1 VEQIQRE
8 IGMTLERRE
17 MDRGSNEREPRE
29 RQGEASAKSS
39 SGRSSGRSS
48 RDSARTR
55 GAGARGSE
63 RGTSRG
69 AGARSGE
76 LGSSRGAGARGS
88 ERGSSRDSVRGAG
101 RSARS
106 DGRNAERSSETKP
119 VSGYGLSRGNEQRS
133 TRSESSFRGTV
144 LASARLSKDNGAGQA
159 VTRVNEPKADR
170 SSEKPV
176 SGYALAAK
184 NNKRSGRGDIG
195 SRGAGP
201 TTAKPVSGFAQSRDS
216 ESRGGRAGNSSRGA
230 ARGVLT
236 AGGNDRSRD
245 SDEWSNNKRNSG
257 KQGRGA
263 AVSSKRSSQPSG
275 VSSRGRT
282 NQSTRRGK

>member
-1 VEQIQRE
+1 
-8 IGMTLERRE
+8 
-17 MDRGSNEREPRE
+17 
-29 RQGEASAKSS
+29 
-39 SGRSSGRSS
+39 
-48 RDSARTR
+48 
-55 GAGARGSE
+55 
-63 RGTSRG
+63 
-69 AGARSGE
+69 
-76 LGSSRGAGARGS
+76 
-88 ERGSSRDSVRGAG
+88 
-101 RSARS
+101 
-106 DGRNAERSSETKP
+106 

-133 TRSESSFRGTV
+133 TRGESSFRGTV
-144 LASARLSKDNGAGQA
+144 LASARLSKDNGTGQA

-184 NNKRSGRGDIG
+184 NNKRSGRGDID

-201 TTAKPVSGFAQSRDS
+201 TTAKPVSG
-216 ESRGGRAGNSSRGA
+216 SRGA

-263 AVSSKRSSQPSG
+263 AVSSKRSSKPTS